1 MFYCVHNYFHVDC
14 CRLSEGQLFHH
25 GGYKLLERSDH
36 MNQDDII
43 LLGEL
48 LDEFTDDSTIYKK
61 YENLIKKAKIV
72 SQQAKASKEYQELM
86 DKLNNDLS
94 DIGKDDKNGES

>member
-1 MFYCVHNYFHVDC
+1 
-14 CRLSEGQLFHH
+14 
-25 GGYKLLERSDH
+25 

-48 LDEFTDDSTIYKK
+48 LDTLDETYLKDVKFGD
-61 YENLIKKAKIV
+61 LVRKAKIV

-94 DIGKDDKNGES
+94 DIGKDDKDGKK

>member
-1 MFYCVHNYFHVDC
+1 
-14 CRLSEGQLFHH
+14 
-25 GGYKLLERSDH
+25 

-48 LDEFTDDSTIYKK
+48 LDTLDETYLKDVKFGDLVKK
-61 YENLIKKAKIV
+61 TKIV

-94 DIGKDDKNGES
+94 DIRKDDKDGKN

>member
-1 MFYCVHNYFHVDC
+1 
-14 CRLSEGQLFHH
+14 
-25 GGYKLLERSDH
+25 

-48 LDEFTDDSTIYKK
+48 LDTLDETYLKDVKFGD
-61 YENLIKKAKIV
+61 LVRKAKIV
-72 SQQAKASKEYQELM
+72 SEQAKASQEYQELM

-94 DIGKDDKNGES
+94 DIGKDDKDGKK

>member
-1 MFYCVHNYFHVDC
+1 
-14 CRLSEGQLFHH
+14 
-25 GGYKLLERSDH
+25 

-48 LDEFTDDSTIYKK
+48 LDRVVETFDL
-61 YENLIKKAKIV
+61 YENEKQLVEKAKIV
-72 SQQAKASKEYQELM
+72 SHQAKASKDYQELM

-94 DIGKDDKNGES
+94 EIGKDDKDAKTKEN

>member
-1 MFYCVHNYFHVDC
+1 
-14 CRLSEGQLFHH
+14 
-25 GGYKLLERSDH
+25 

-48 LDEFTDDSTIYKK
+48 LNEFSEDSNIYKK

-72 SQQAKASKEYQELM
+72 SSQAKASKEYQELM
-86 DKLNNDLS
+86 DKLNDDLS
-94 DIGKDDKNGES
+94 GIGKDEENGKTKEN

>member
-1 MFYCVHNYFHVDC
+1 
-14 CRLSEGQLFHH
+14 
-25 GGYKLLERSDH
+25 

-48 LDEFTDDSTIYKK
+48 LDTLDETYLKDVKFGD
-61 YENLIKKAKIV
+61 LVRKAKIV

-86 DKLNNDLS
+86 DKLNNELS
-94 DIGKDDKNGES
+94 DIGKDEEDGKS

>member
-1 MFYCVHNYFHVDC
+1 
-14 CRLSEGQLFHH
+14 
-25 GGYKLLERSDH
+25 

-43 LLGEL
+43 MLGEIIEEFGDNLPVNEEGKKL
-48 LDEFTDDSTIYKK
+48 LQKV
-61 YENLIKKAKIV
+61 KIV

-94 DIGKDDKNGES
+94 DIGKDEENGKS

>member
-1 MFYCVHNYFHVDC
+1 
-14 CRLSEGQLFHH
+14 
-25 GGYKLLERSDH
+25 

-48 LDEFTDDSTIYKK
+48 LDTLDETYLKDVKFGD
-61 YENLIKKAKIV
+61 LLRKAKIV

-94 DIGKDDKNGES
+94 DIGKDDKDGKK

>member
-1 MFYCVHNYFHVDC
+1 
-14 CRLSEGQLFHH
+14 
-25 GGYKLLERSDH
+25 

-48 LDEFTDDSTIYKK
+48 LDTLGDEYLNDIKFGD
-61 YENLIKKAKIV
+61 LIKKAKIV
-72 SQQAKASKEYQELM
+72 SKQAKASKEYQELM

-94 DIGKDDKNGES
+94 DIGKDEENGKN

>member
-1 MFYCVHNYFHVDC
+1 M
-14 CRLSEGQLFHH
+14 L
-25 GGYKLLERSDH
+25 
-36 MNQDDII
+36 NQADII

-48 LDEFTDDSTIYKK
+48 LDTLDDSYLKDEK
-61 YENLIKKAKIV
+61 FGELIKKAKIV

-94 DIGKDDKNGES
+94 DIGKDEENGKS

>member
-1 MFYCVHNYFHVDC
+1 
-14 CRLSEGQLFHH
+14 
-25 GGYKLLERSDH
+25 

-48 LDEFTDDSTIYKK
+48 LDEFSDDSAIYKK
-61 YENLIKKAKIV
+61 YENLIVKAKIV

-86 DKLNNDLS
+86 DDLNNKLS
-94 DIGKDDKNGES
+94 DIGKDEEKNG

>member
-1 MFYCVHNYFHVDC
+1 
-14 CRLSEGQLFHH
+14 
-25 GGYKLLERSDH
+25 

-48 LDEFTDDSTIYKK
+48 LDEFTEDSEIYRKF
-61 YENLIKKAKIV
+61 EDLIKKAKIV

-86 DKLNNDLS
+86 DNLNNQLS
-94 DIGKDDKNGES
+94 DIGKDDENGKTKEN

>member
-1 MFYCVHNYFHVDC
+1 
-14 CRLSEGQLFHH
+14 
-25 GGYKLLERSDH
+25 

-48 LDEFTDDSTIYKK
+48 LDTLDETYLKDVKFGD
-61 YENLIKKAKIV
+61 LVKKAKIV

-94 DIGKDDKNGES
+94 DIGKDDKDDKN